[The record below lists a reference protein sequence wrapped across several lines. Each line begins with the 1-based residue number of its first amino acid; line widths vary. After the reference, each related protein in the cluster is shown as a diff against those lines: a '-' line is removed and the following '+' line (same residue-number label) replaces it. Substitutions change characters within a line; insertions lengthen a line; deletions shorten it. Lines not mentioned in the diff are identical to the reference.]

1 MDTFFY
7 KMNVSI
13 VFDGNS
19 YSRSIISARPTKDAV
34 DAVVASDTANS
45 MAECDL
51 FHNSNYACG
60 MSSLCPDD

>member
-19 YSRSIISARPTKDAV
+19 YRPIVSARPTKDAV
-34 DAVVASDTANS
+34 DAVVASDTENS
-45 MAECDL
+45 MAECDSFL
-51 FHNSNYACG
+51 NSNYACG
-60 MSSLCPDD
+60 MSS